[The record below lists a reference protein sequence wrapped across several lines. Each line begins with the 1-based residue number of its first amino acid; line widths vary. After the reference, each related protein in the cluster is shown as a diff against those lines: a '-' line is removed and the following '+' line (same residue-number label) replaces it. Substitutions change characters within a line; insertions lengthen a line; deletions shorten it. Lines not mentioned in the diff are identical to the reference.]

1 MHVGICKA
9 FLTISE
15 SHSLKQKRR
24 VVKSIIA
31 RLKNQFNVAVGEVDA
46 LDVHQRA
53 VLGIVS
59 VSNDSAHL
67 NRVLSKAINFIE
79 TNGLAELTDY
89 EIEFIF

>member
-1 MHVGICKA
+1 MQVGICKA

-15 SHSLKQKRR
+15 GYSLKQKRR
-24 VVKSIIA
+24 VVKSIID

-67 NRVLSKAINFIE
+67 NRVLSKVVNFIE
-79 TNGLAELTDY
+79 ANSMAELTDY

>member
-15 SHSLKQKRR
+15 SCSLKQKRR
-24 VVKSIIA
+24 VVKSIID

-67 NRVLSKAINFIE
+67 NRVLSKVVNFIE
-79 TNGLAELTDY
+79 ANSVAELTDY

>member
-9 FLTISE
+9 YLTISE
-15 SHSLKQKRR
+15 GYSLKEKRR
-24 VVKSIIA
+24 VVKSIIS

-67 NRVLSKAINFIE
+67 NSVLSKVVNFIE
-79 TNGLAELTDY
+79 ANGSADLTDY
-89 EIEFIF
+89 EIEIIF